1 MKEDYNVVSYDP
13 AETGKNYIA
22 HVKRSITGSYHT
34 DLLNVELENGYKV
47 TMTDYNPLLTKDGW
61 HSYTNYL
68 GHNTLMFSDEVKT
81 DNGWSKITKLDLYKK
96 DVVTYTLNVV
106 NVDENIVD
114 DINDNFYVNGICS
127 HNTLQ

>member
-22 HVKRSITGSYHT
+22 HVKRLITGSYHT

-68 GHNTLMFSDEVKT
+68 GYNTLMFSDEVKT
-81 DNGWSKITKLDLYKK
+81 DDGWSKITKLDLYKK

-106 NVDENIVD
+106 NVCEI
-114 DINDNFYVNGICS
+114 ILMITSMSWYLC
-127 HNTLQ
+127 L